1 MFGTERCKKQFKNAF
16 VCIMKPLLYL
26 LGFSKIKSLKLFTQL
41 FISKTWLN
49 VTHNLQ
55 KECKNKTH
63 LLYFINSCKKFA
75 HYLSPILFF
84 LHITYLILLLKFIQ
98 HKDMSKFGKVM
109 TSRTAFPNTI

>member
-1 MFGTERCKKQFKNAF
+1 MFGTERCKKQFKNAS
-16 VCIMKPLLYL
+16 VCILKPLLYL

-55 KECKNKTH
+55 NECKNKTH

-75 HYLSPILFF
+75 HYLSSILFF
-84 LHITYLILLLKFIQ
+84 LHITYLLLLLKSIQ
-98 HKDMSKFGKVM
+98 YKDMSKFGKVM

>member
-1 MFGTERCKKQFKNAF
+1 MFGTECCKKQFKNAF
-16 VCIMKPLLYL
+16 VCILKPLLYL